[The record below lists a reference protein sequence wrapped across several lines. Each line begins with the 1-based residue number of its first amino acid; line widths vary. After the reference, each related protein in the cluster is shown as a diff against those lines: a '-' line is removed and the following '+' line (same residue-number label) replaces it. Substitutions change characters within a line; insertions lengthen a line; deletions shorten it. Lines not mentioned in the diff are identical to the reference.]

1 MNTPPTL
8 LATFLFVLAAGTT
21 LSAADYDF
29 FEGARYPGPI
39 KKPGVD
45 LYKVK
50 LAGADDP
57 KAYERR
63 EVIWWP
69 RKGVDIIDVKAGMP
83 LRTWTRRDG
92 EPPRGFKA
100 HLIGFRGIGNKNGN
114 PYGGPKYYCPAVV
127 LRLEDGRKRCF
138 TRDSL
143 VEEDEKYILDLYLK
157 EMDRIRATLTNE
169 KYELRPGTDT
179 QWPDNAK
186 PGEPGTMR
194 VESAHFVWVSG
205 SQQAPSEQHSPWVNH
220 AEPEKARLFR
230 EGAVTFA
237 EDMWAYQE
245 YAGVLMPYWDRPER
259 HKYEITVV
267 GTYRDGSKWLPG
279 YAGGG
284 YGGCGIKHSGGGP
297 WSGLLMHEWGH
308 GMINQG
314 GLHGEILSDSCAVI
328 DDPAGMRHRN
338 NVARPWRCCIHGA
351 YETCLLFAIT
361 GQDPNWGYAMAV
373 TLPARNDESIFQRL
387 ARLGEQ
393 RALFPNGIRGAG
405 DVVGDFSARLAEFDC
420 ELQADLRRAYTS
432 VKRNY
437 LEAVD
442 RKGGWYRIPWAESPE
457 PFGSNIIRLVPEAG
471 AGKIVV
477 DFRGF
482 HDPDTFGDW
491 RACIVAVDKA
501 DKCRYSPL
509 WNKGVMEMEVRPDD
523 TRFWLTVAATPT
535 ALPANWSLYV
545 GRHAYRYPYEVKL
558 SGCRPGTPLNLPA
571 VAGKRHPNGGGMVVS
586 SAEVAPTAYVGP
598 DAVVFDGAKVLD
610 HAVIEDFAVVR
621 GGVTVAGHAK
631 VGGQAEV
638 SGNVVID
645 GYTRVLHPVSVK
657 DQKDAPHEVPL
668 RPEQQKDDLR
678 KLWANYAMDREE
690 TELLEDWFRYK
701 SFPQG
706 VFFVLNLNGHLYGRP
721 AFVVDGDHRG
731 FRFDGKT
738 QYAEA
743 APHLADLGEITVDI
757 GLKWEGGANQAV
769 FDFGTSADNRLVLIP
784 AGASGKLELAI
795 AREGKIERIIADT
808 ALPKDKW
815 AQCRVEIDG
824 KKIALWIDG
833 RKAAEKA
840 SGFRPADVYLPG
852 AEKRNFIAAARDGA
866 GHFKG
871 CLDHLR
877 VHYKVY
883 GDFSKEPVPRRHA
896 PQRISKEFIEDY
908 RKEIGGAKEL
918 EALVNAKREPL
929 VAYYQQTRGV
939 MDQRIREIDDGSE
952 AVAEARRKLQELE
965 KKLEQQNK
973 EQSAK
978 SDKPSETIKQQTAAL
993 SRQIIEAKM
1002 AVDAAIQENGARH
1015 SPERSWLGNYSRAA
1029 FSGHYNYPYHR
1040 YIQKWASLQV
1050 GGGEEPQEDLNSL
1063 EEVYTAQDAA
1073 KWYTKCDWE
1082 WRMPWEQDH
1091 SIDKLPLVKKW
1102 LERARGK

>member
-1 MNTPPTL
+1 
-8 LATFLFVLAAGTT
+8 
-21 LSAADYDF
+21 
-29 FEGARYPGPI
+29 
-39 KKPGVD
+39 
-45 LYKVK
+45 
-50 LAGADDP
+50 
-57 KAYERR
+57 
-63 EVIWWP
+63 
-69 RKGVDIIDVKAGMP
+69 
-83 LRTWTRRDG
+83 
-92 EPPRGFKA
+92 
-100 HLIGFRGIGNKNGN
+100 
-114 PYGGPKYYCPAVV
+114 
-127 LRLEDGRKRCF
+127 
-138 TRDSL
+138 
-143 VEEDEKYILDLYLK
+143 
-157 EMDRIRATLTNE
+157 
-169 KYELRPGTDT
+169 
-179 QWPDNAK
+179 
-186 PGEPGTMR
+186 
-194 VESAHFVWVSG
+194 
-205 SQQAPSEQHSPWVNH
+205 
-220 AEPEKARLFR
+220 
-230 EGAVTFA
+230 
-237 EDMWAYQE
+237 
-245 YAGVLMPYWDRPER
+245 
-259 HKYEITVV
+259 
-267 GTYRDGSKWLPG
+267 
-279 YAGGG
+279 
-284 YGGCGIKHSGGGP
+284 
-297 WSGLLMHEWGH
+297 
-308 GMINQG
+308 
-314 GLHGEILSDSCAVI
+314 
-328 DDPAGMRHRN
+328 
-338 NVARPWRCCIHGA
+338 
-351 YETCLLFAIT
+351 
-361 GQDPNWGYAMAV
+361 MAV

-883 GDFSKEPVPRRHA
+883 GDFAKEPVPRRHA

>member
-1 MNTPPTL
+1 
-8 LATFLFVLAAGTT
+8 
-21 LSAADYDF
+21 
-29 FEGARYPGPI
+29 
-39 KKPGVD
+39 
-45 LYKVK
+45 
-50 LAGADDP
+50 
-57 KAYERR
+57 
-63 EVIWWP
+63 
-69 RKGVDIIDVKAGMP
+69 
-83 LRTWTRRDG
+83 
-92 EPPRGFKA
+92 
-100 HLIGFRGIGNKNGN
+100 
-114 PYGGPKYYCPAVV
+114 
-127 LRLEDGRKRCF
+127 
-138 TRDSL
+138 
-143 VEEDEKYILDLYLK
+143 
-157 EMDRIRATLTNE
+157 
-169 KYELRPGTDT
+169 
-179 QWPDNAK
+179 
-186 PGEPGTMR
+186 
-194 VESAHFVWVSG
+194 
-205 SQQAPSEQHSPWVNH
+205 
-220 AEPEKARLFR
+220 
-230 EGAVTFA
+230 
-237 EDMWAYQE
+237 
-245 YAGVLMPYWDRPER
+245 
-259 HKYEITVV
+259 
-267 GTYRDGSKWLPG
+267 
-279 YAGGG
+279 
-284 YGGCGIKHSGGGP
+284 
-297 WSGLLMHEWGH
+297 
-308 GMINQG
+308 
-314 GLHGEILSDSCAVI
+314 
-328 DDPAGMRHRN
+328 
-338 NVARPWRCCIHGA
+338 
-351 YETCLLFAIT
+351 
-361 GQDPNWGYAMAV
+361 
-373 TLPARNDESIFQRL
+373 
-387 ARLGEQ
+387 
-393 RALFPNGIRGAG
+393 
-405 DVVGDFSARLAEFDC
+405 
-420 ELQADLRRAYTS
+420 
-432 VKRNY
+432 
-437 LEAVD
+437 
-442 RKGGWYRIPWAESPE
+442 
-457 PFGSNIIRLVPEAG
+457 
-471 AGKIVV
+471 
-477 DFRGF
+477 
-482 HDPDTFGDW
+482 
-491 RACIVAVDKA
+491 
-501 DKCRYSPL
+501 
-509 WNKGVMEMEVRPDD
+509 
-523 TRFWLTVAATPT
+523 
-535 ALPANWSLYV
+535 
-545 GRHAYRYPYEVKL
+545 
-558 SGCRPGTPLNLPA
+558 
-571 VAGKRHPNGGGMVVS
+571 
-586 SAEVAPTAYVGP
+586 
-598 DAVVFDGAKVLD
+598 
-610 HAVIEDFAVVR
+610 
-621 GGVTVAGHAK
+621 
-631 VGGQAEV
+631 V

-883 GDFSKEPVPRRHA
+883 GDFAKEPVPRRHA